1 MRKQIV
7 LLAAAISLAA
17 SATRIGSAA
26 VSEPAGLPNGGVWK
40 DADGVRINAHG
51 GGLLKDGD
59 TWYWYGEHKVA
70 GRAGNRA
77 QVGVGCYSSRDL
89 VTWKNEGIALR
100 VSNEEGHDIEKDC
113 ILERPK
119 VVKAPATGKYA
130 MLFHLERKGRGYN
143 DARVGFAV
151 SDSPIGPFTFVR
163 SCRPVDG
170 KMMSRDMTVFIDD
183 DGSVWHIFASKSN
196 ATLHFAELT
205 GDCLGYTGRWHRGAE
220 KHWTEAPAVVKHGGW
235 YWLLGSGCT
244 GWKPNAARIY
254 RAKSL
259 TGPWE
264 WMGNPCT
271 GVNGANMLG
280 ADKTWGGQSTFI
292 FHDGNT
298 GRDVACFDIWNP
310 KDAIDGRYVW
320 LPITW
325 HGDGLPEI
333 PWRDEWTAN
342 DRDDLTLRGGPN
354 SIWGV
359 YQWGVEVDGFVH
371 RETKKPARAYLWI
384 PPKTKRVKAVVIGN
398 DNMLEEPLFS
408 DADFRRTLAAADVAI
423 IFVTPGL
430 MGFNEKFTE
439 ADVPALDALLEKLAK
454 ASGHK
459 ELAKDAQIVPLGHSA
474 WADWPYLC
482 TAAMPQRVKCAVSLK
497 GSWPHF
503 KPQFDGAFWR
513 KTAGVPMLLVGG
525 DYEWFSERMDKE
537 RRFLK
542 SHPNV
547 KLHPVADWESGHFD
561 MTDALPLAIARF
573 ITVGTVPSIPRFGG
587 KFTVLGFEDRAG
599 EIVAQDP
606 KNHLQV
612 KVPFRPTGE
621 GFRAKARFD
630 EKIPPGRPERWTGK
644 KAGEANG
651 VPGMPREAI
660 DVKVVQGPAVK
671 TGMDT
676 FDIRFNRH
684 GFDGYRAREVVL
696 AAVYPGDAHWR
707 RSVQQAILRF
717 PVNTHGAENTIEWNP
732 PKSGR
737 GGPLGI
743 CGHGGPPPRKGV
755 KTLDFPLK
763 LTAKATS
770 GLPVRYFVREGP
782 AVVGDDG
789 ELRLRDWPFGAKS
802 CEITVCAYQWGAD
815 GGKVKTAE
823 PVCVGLTVSR

>member
-17 SATRIGSAA
+17 SVARGGSTAIF
-26 VSEPAGLPNGGVWK
+26 EPVGLPNGGVWK
-40 DADGVRINAHG
+40 DTGGMRINAHG

-70 GRAGNRA
+70 GKAGNRA
-77 QVGVGCYSSRDL
+77 QVGVGCYSSKDL
-89 VTWKNEGIALR
+89 RVWKNEGIALK

-151 SDSPIGPFTFVR
+151 SDSPIGPFKFVR

-170 KMMSRDMTVFIDD
+170 KMMSRDMTVFVDG
-183 DGSVWHIFASKSN
+183 DGSVWHIFASESN

-271 GVNGANMLG
+271 GVNPANMLG

-292 FHDGNT
+292 FHDDKT

-333 PWRDEWTAN
+333 PWRDDWSVN

-384 PPKTKRVKAVVIGN
+384 PPETKHVKSVVIGN

-408 DADFRRTLAAADVAI
+408 DVDFRRTLAVTDVAI
-423 IFVTPGL
+423 IFVTPGM

-439 ADVPALDALLEKLAK
+439 AEVPALDALLAKLAK
-454 ASGHK
+454 ASGHN
-459 ELAKDAQIVPLGHSA
+459 ELAKDAKIVPLGHSA
-474 WADWPYLC
+474 W
-482 TAAMPQRVKCAVSLK
+482 
-497 GSWPHF
+497 
-503 KPQFDGAFWR
+503 
-513 KTAGVPMLLVGG
+513 
-525 DYEWFSERMDKE
+525 
-537 RRFLK
+537 
-542 SHPNV
+542 
-547 KLHPVADWESGHFD
+547 
-561 MTDALPLAIARF
+561 
-573 ITVGTVPSIPRFGG
+573 
-587 KFTVLGFEDRAG
+587 
-599 EIVAQDP
+599 
-606 KNHLQV
+606 
-612 KVPFRPTGE
+612 
-621 GFRAKARFD
+621 
-630 EKIPPGRPERWTGK
+630 
-644 KAGEANG
+644 
-651 VPGMPREAI
+651 
-660 DVKVVQGPAVK
+660 
-671 TGMDT
+671 
-676 FDIRFNRH
+676 
-684 GFDGYRAREVVL
+684 
-696 AAVYPGDAHWR
+696 
-707 RSVQQAILRF
+707 
-717 PVNTHGAENTIEWNP
+717 
-732 PKSGR
+732 
-737 GGPLGI
+737 GGPLNL
-743 CGHGGPPPRKGV
+743 CSDRP
-755 KTLDFPLK
+755 
-763 LTAKATS
+763 
-770 GLPVRYFVREGP
+770 
-782 AVVGDDG
+782 
-789 ELRLRDWPFGAKS
+789 
-802 CEITVCAYQWGAD
+802 
-815 GGKVKTAE
+815 
-823 PVCVGLTVSR
+823 